1 MDFMNF
7 MDPENLGN
15 QENERKRFNRN
26 PHMPPS
32 IPRYPPQA
40 ESNLLESF
48 GNEEQWTQT
57 KSSAGIEND
66 DWFVMQFKNAK
77 LIVDGENKLFM
88 LFSDEQPRGKRP
100 QGGGAVNSAPQSH

>member
-7 MDPENLGN
+7 MDPGNLGN
-15 QENERKRFNRN
+15 QENGRKRFNRN

-48 GNEEQWTQT
+48 GNEEQ
-57 KSSAGIEND
+57 
-66 DWFVMQFKNAK
+66 
-77 LIVDGENKLFM
+77 
-88 LFSDEQPRGKRP
+88 
-100 QGGGAVNSAPQSH
+100 